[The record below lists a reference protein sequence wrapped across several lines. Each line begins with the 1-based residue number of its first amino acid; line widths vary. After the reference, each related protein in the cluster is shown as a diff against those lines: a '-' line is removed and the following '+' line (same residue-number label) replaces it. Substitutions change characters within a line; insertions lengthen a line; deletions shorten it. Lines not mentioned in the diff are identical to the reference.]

1 VRLISRSPLLPVLCS
16 IPLLVLIFA
25 RLMNFE
31 LRKDEQIYATPARLL
46 SDYGLY
52 KDIFYNHTPGSAWLF
67 HGVMALGSTD
77 HVLLAARV
85 GILVGWIAFALSLVF
100 ISYRLTQ
107 SSVIAC
113 LSVFSMLANGTLL
126 DQTGMAATNN
136 FLPLVLSY
144 IGLGLFLIGTVEGK
158 VNPLLILASG
168 FALSM
173 SAAFK
178 VNALAF
184 IPAVAIGSFF
194 LPRQLAMSQRMA
206 RVVAPLAV
214 GGVVGAFPVFYYLA
228 TDYSRFLAHIL
239 EYHLGPHIGYWASQV
254 GGSEDVVMAIG
265 AKAKLAY
272 TVWFNGVNLLLVF
285 CALYL
290 SSCCLAGK
298 SLRSFAC
305 QIFNGRMMVVLACL
319 AMSMAMSFVP
329 TPAFPQ
335 YFALP
340 LVCAPLLLSL
350 LHTELDSKQKI
361 MAERA
366 MVPLCLAILLC
377 SLPQLTEYASRLF
390 AHDRW
395 TVERVH
401 VDGQRLAKQ
410 LKELGISGKVATLA
424 PIYPLEGNL
433 SIYPE
438 FASGPFAYR
447 AAEFATPELRKY
459 YRTTSPS
466 EVRDFFKADPPA
478 AILVG
483 FDPKLEEPMVKFA
496 EENGYRRIDNLG
508 ISNRYGVGI
517 LYVRTTLAPSQ

>member
-1 VRLISRSPLLPVLCS
+1 VRLISKSPLLPVLCS
-16 IPLLVLIFA
+16 IPMLVLIFA
-25 RLMNFE
+25 RLMNFD

-46 SDYGLY
+46 SEYGLY

-67 HGVMALGSTD
+67 HGVMELAGTD
-77 HVLLAARV
+77 QVLFAARLGV
-85 GILVGWIAFALSLVF
+85 FVGWIAFALGLAF

-107 SSVIAC
+107 SSAVAC
-113 LSVFSMLANGTLL
+113 LSVVSMLANGTLL

-144 IGLGLFLIGTVEGK
+144 IGLGLFLIGTAEGK
-158 VNPLLILASG
+158 VNPFIIFASG
-168 FALSM
+168 FALSV

-194 LPRQLAMSQRMA
+194 LPTQLAISQRLT
-206 RVVAPLAV
+206 RVVAPLAF
-214 GGVVGAFPVFYYLA
+214 GGVVGALPVFYYLA
-228 TDYSRFLAHIL
+228 TDYNRLLAHIL
-239 EYHLGPHIGYWASQV
+239 EYHLGPHIDYWATQM
-254 GGSEDVVMAIG
+254 GGSADVVMTIG

-272 TVWFNGVNLLLVF
+272 SEWFNGVNLLLVF
-285 CALYL
+285 CGLYW
-290 SSCCLAGK
+290 SSCCLAGML
-298 SLRSFAC
+298 LRNFAC
-305 QIFNGRMMVVLACL
+305 QIFNGRMIVVLACL

-340 LVCAPLLLSL
+340 LACAPLLLSL
-350 LHTELDSKQKI
+350 LYSELDSKQKTV
-361 MAERA
+361 AERA
-366 MVPLCLAILLC
+366 MVPLCVAMLLC

-390 AHDRW
+390 AHNRW

-401 VDGQRLAKQ
+401 DDGQRLARQ
-410 LKELGISGKVATLA
+410 LNELGVSGKVATLA

-433 SIYPE
+433 DIYPE

-447 AAEFATPELRKY
+447 SAEFASPELRKY
-459 YRTTSPS
+459 YRTTSPG

-483 FDPKLEEPMVKFA
+483 FDSKLEEPMVNFA
-496 EENGYRRIDNLG
+496 VKNGYRRIDNLG
-508 ISNRYGVGI
+508 ISDRYGVGI
-517 LYVRTTLAPSQ
+517 LYVRTPSQ

>member
-1 VRLISRSPLLPVLCS
+1 VRLISKSPLLAVLCS
-16 IPLLVLIFA
+16 IPMLILIFA

-46 SDYGLY
+46 SEYGLY
-52 KDIFYNHTPGSAWLF
+52 KDMFYNHTPGSAWLF
-67 HGVMALGSTD
+67 HGVMNLAGTD
-77 HVLLAARV
+77 YVLLAARLGV
-85 GILVGWIAFALSLVF
+85 FVGWIAFALGLAF

-107 SSVIAC
+107 SSAVASVSVIA
-113 LSVFSMLANGTLL
+113 MLANGTLL

-144 IGLGLFLIGTVEGK
+144 IGLGLFLIGTAEDK
-158 VNPLLILASG
+158 VNPLIIFVSG

-194 LPRQLAMSQRMA
+194 LPTQLAMPQRLT
-206 RVVAPLAV
+206 RVMVPLAI
-214 GGVVGAFPVFYYLA
+214 GGMVGAFPVFYYLA
-228 TDYSRFLAHIL
+228 TDYNRFLAHVL

-254 GGSEDVVMAIG
+254 GGSEDVVMAID

-272 TVWFNGVNLLLVF
+272 SEWFNGVNLLLVF
-285 CALYL
+285 CGLYL
-290 SSCCLAGK
+290 SSCCVAGR
-298 SLRSFAC
+298 SFLSFAC
-305 QIFNGRMMVVLACL
+305 QMFNGGILVVLACL
-319 AMSMAMSFVP
+319 AMAMAMSFVP

-350 LHTELDSKQKI
+350 LYSGLDLKQKTV
-361 MAERA
+361 AERA
-366 MVPLCLAILLC
+366 MVPLCVAMLLC

-390 AHDRW
+390 AHNRW

-401 VDGQRLAKQ
+401 DDGQRLARQ

-433 SIYPE
+433 DIYPE

-447 AAEFATPELRKY
+447 AAQFASPELRKY
-459 YRTTSPS
+459 YRTTSPG

-496 EENGYRRIDNLG
+496 EENGYRRIDDLG
-508 ISNRYGVGI
+508 ISDRYGVGI
-517 LYVRTTLAPSQ
+517 LYVRTPSQ